1 GHDTCGDRAAH
12 PFGNL
17 AALRSPFGQK
27 WAHGFASPPHDG
39 FALSRMR
46 AVWFVWGFMASKGK
60 GGQWRVAWDLSSV
73 KLKTTFTRRGPKCVV
88 TVCQAGVYLSHDL
101 GSARGWYITQKKD
114 LIKQVDFGN
123 ALRHRNCGR
132 HKSALSRFTV

>member
-1 GHDTCGDRAAH
+1 MRRGHDTRGDRAAH

-46 AVWFVWGFMASKGK
+46 AVLFVWGFMASKGK

-73 KLKTTFTRRGPKCVV
+73 KLKTTFTRRPEVRRHGLPGRC
-88 TVCQAGVYLSHDL
+88 LSFPRPRF
-101 GSARGWYITQKKD
+101 GAR
-114 LIKQVDFGN
+114 V
-123 ALRHRNCGR
+123 
-132 HKSALSRFTV
+132 